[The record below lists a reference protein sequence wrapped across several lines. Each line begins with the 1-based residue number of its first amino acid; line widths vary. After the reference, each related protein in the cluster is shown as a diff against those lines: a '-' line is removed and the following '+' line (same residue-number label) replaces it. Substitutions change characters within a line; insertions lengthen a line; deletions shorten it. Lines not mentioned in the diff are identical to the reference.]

1 MDGKGLG
8 GFRIDAIINIKKK
21 LPFSDYPADRADG
34 LCNIERMLEE
44 AEGIGEFL
52 GEMAEKCFH
61 PYDAFTVGEVF
72 NEKEDEIKDFIGEN
86 GYFSSMFDFEE
97 TCYGKSANGWYA
109 SKPYLSPEEYKKCIS
124 ILRKRSGIPA

>member
-1 MDGKGLG
+1 MEKGLG

-34 LCNIERMLEE
+34 LCSIERMLEE

-61 PYDAFTVGEVF
+61 P
-72 NEKEDEIKDFIGEN
+72 
-86 GYFSSMFDFEE
+86 MM
-97 TCYGKSANGWYA
+97 
-109 SKPYLSPEEYKKCIS
+109 L
-124 ILRKRSGIPA
+124 LL